1 MNADFLRHGETTAGS
16 CYIGSSDVLLTELG
30 YQQMQASI
38 NDALQLAINDSL
50 TGQPTALPWDV
61 VISSPLQRCAIFS
74 ASLAE
79 KLGVTHYL
87 KEELKEFDFGDWEHK
102 TALEV
107 MAQYPGQL
115 ENFWSDPQT
124 YSPSG
129 GELLAHFTARVDRAI
144 DRLKTEFTGKKMLV
158 ICHGGVMRYLLSKA
172 SGNGADKILTYP
184 VKHGE
189 LVSLNLELL

>member
-38 NDALQLAINDSL
+38 DNALQLAINDAL

-87 KEELKEFDFGDWEHK
+87 EADLREFHFGDWEHK
-102 TALEV
+102 TALQV
-107 MAQYPGQL
+107 MAQYPGEL
-115 ENFWSDPQT
+115 ENFWSNPQT

-129 GELLAHFTARVDRAI
+129 GELLAHFTMRVDSAI
-144 DRLKTEFTGKKMLV
+144 NGLKTQFTGKKMLV